1 MLSDGAG
8 AVWLAREP
16 RGDGISL
23 RIDWLDLISFAG
35 ELETCMHAG
44 ALKTPDGTLRAW
56 RQESDWGDLLR
67 EGFFNLAQD
76 TAVLE
81 RYMVPTAFA
90 RSFRQTPRE
99 RRQLKPDQVDQVD
112 WLLPHLSSELFRK
125 PIAELLAAE
134 HFVIPDQRWFTNLS
148 TKGNTGS
155 ASIFIMLEELL
166 NSGRLQRG
174 QRIMCVVPE
183 SARFTFAYMQLT
195 VV

>member
-1 MLSDGAG
+1 
-8 AVWLAREP
+8 
-16 RGDGISL
+16 
-23 RIDWLDLISFAG
+23 
-35 ELETCMHAG
+35 
-44 ALKTPDGTLRAW
+44 
-56 RQESDWGDLLR
+56 
-67 EGFFNLAQD
+67 
-76 TAVLE
+76 
-81 RYMVPTAFA
+81 
-90 RSFRQTPRE
+90 
-99 RRQLKPDQVDQVD
+99 LKPDQVDQVD

-134 HFVIPDQRWFTNLS
+134 NFVIPDQRWFTNLS

>member
-35 ELETCMHAG
+35 ELETCMYAG
-44 ALKTPDGTLRAW
+44 ALKNPDGTLRAW

-90 RSFRQTPRE
+90 RSFRQTPRATAIEARPGRPGRLAPAAPLE
-99 RRQLKPDQVDQVD
+99 RAVSQADRRAARR
-112 WLLPHLSSELFRK
+112 RK
-125 PIAELLAAE
+125 LRDSRPALVHESFHQGQHRLGLDLHHAGRVAELRPLAA
-134 HFVIPDQRWFTNLS
+134 RS
-148 TKGNTGS
+148 THHV
-155 ASIFIMLEELL
+155 
-166 NSGRLQRG
+166 RR
-174 QRIMCVVPE
+174 
-183 SARFTFAYMQLT
+183 ARKRPFTFAYMQLT